1 MYSGTVATLYRDN
14 KLRINLCRVC
24 IVFVKCNINCSISR
38 YIRMNRQIQHRQQEM
53 QRQGNDAPR
62 SQTAPS
68 EQAPADVQ
76 SADVEESVTSG
87 NEETVSLT
95 AVHL

>member
-1 MYSGTVATLYRDN
+1 
-14 KLRINLCRVC
+14 
-24 IVFVKCNINCSISR
+24 
-38 YIRMNRQIQHRQQEM
+38 M